1 MDRQGKAWVIS
12 HHQTLSHCHT
22 VTLSHCH
29 TGTLSQP
36 DWWQPR
42 TCRTCRDLITQFI
55 FIRTW
60 PAVLP
65 RNISQQ
71 ASGDIRHHHHHH
83 HHHLHHHHYHQLL
96 QVLCLS
102 RRKYVSDDDLSILSN
117 VTMIEHQIGL
127 RCFYWGVNISRN
139 IIGRQDWGA
148 GPGAP
153 LLSSPLPLH
162 HDAFPQFLILVKT
175 GLVRW
180 SHHTSSGQCLL
191 LPLTWA
197 LQEAWTLGQHHWWLL
212 DLILYLA
219 PPSPLTSRSPP
230 VTDDKAQA

>member
-22 VTLSHCH
+22 GTLSHRH
-29 TGTLSQP
+29 TVTA

-71 ASGDIRHHHHHH
+71 ASGDIRHHH

-153 LLSSPLPLH
+153 LPLLSSPSPSRCISSVFNFAEDWTGKMIASYQLWSMSSSSPHVSPTGAL
-162 HDAFPQFLILVKT
+162 DTGTTSLVT
-175 GLVRW
+175 PGPDFIPSATLTPHLEVP
-180 SHHTSSGQCLL
+180 SSN
-191 LPLTWA
+191 
-197 LQEAWTLGQHHWWLL
+197 WW
-212 DLILYLA
+212 
-219 PPSPLTSRSPP
+219 
-230 VTDDKAQA
+230 